1 MSRFVNDLP
10 IGPNNVQIGLVTFGS
25 TAHNEF
31 FLNQYNDKQSTLS
44 AIQKA
49 TYVSGTTATGEALQM
64 IRQQH
69 LLPSHGARNVSKH
82 YYYFVD
88 YHILPSHVALLTS
101 CCISCR
107 A

>member
-49 TYVSGTTATGEALQM
+49 NMKFNSFWKSVRDSLLEASRAKIISAVLTNPHAKINQL
-64 IRQQH
+64 IID
-69 LLPSHGARNVSKH
+69 NVL
-82 YYYFVD
+82 
-88 YHILPSHVALLTS
+88 I
-101 CCISCR
+101 
-107 A
+107 